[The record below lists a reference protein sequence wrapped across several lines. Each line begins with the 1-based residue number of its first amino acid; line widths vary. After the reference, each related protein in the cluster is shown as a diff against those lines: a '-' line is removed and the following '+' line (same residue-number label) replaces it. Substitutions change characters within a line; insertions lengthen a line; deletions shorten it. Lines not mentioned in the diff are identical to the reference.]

1 MQNMSVPMGLPVY
14 PICPI
19 TTDVM
24 MDPVI
29 DHEGNT
35 YERSAILSWLKINNT
50 SPVTRNPLRVDQ
62 LIPNRAI
69 LQYSVN
75 MVNIVQENITNCSN
89 CKKPI
94 KVTKYKG
101 HKELL
106 CYKCR
111 DWECKVCTLINKCTS
126 NACEAC
132 EGIR

>member
-1 MQNMSVPMGLPVY
+1 MSVPMGLPVY

-19 TTDVM
+19 TNDVM
-24 MDPVI
+24 IDPVI
-29 DHEGNT
+29 DYEGNT
-35 YERSAILSWLKINNT
+35 YERSAILKWLQINNT
-50 SPVTRNPLRVDQ
+50 SPVTRSPLRVDQ

-69 LQYSVN
+69 LQFT
-75 MVNIVQENITNCSN
+75 VQENIKNCSN

-101 HKELL
+101 HKELQ

-126 NACEAC
+126 NVCEAC
-132 EGIR
+132 EGSR